1 MVKPHPEWGFRDGH
15 EQHPNPSK
23 NPWKGNQGPS
33 GASPRPHYPSGPTP
47 NSSVSLFLLF
57 QPLPHTWSYF
67 HPENK
72 HRYLRSERWEEWE
85 GWELEFWGDRRSNF
99 LLGLGLRPAG
109 VWQGGVLWDFFLL
122 RRRLGRCGLVSVLV
136 GCVRVGNSLQ
146 ATPQP
151 PNPTQDPQN
160 PNCDPQPPI
169 STPKAPLL
177 MFKTPNLVMQTPA
190 VTPKAN
196 LELQNPNCVLQNPKF
211 DPKMPL
217 VTPKCQL

>member
-1 MVKPHPEWGFRDGH
+1 MVKPHPEWGLRDGH

-23 NPWKGNQGPS
+23 NPWKGNRGPP
-33 GASPRPHYPSGPTP
+33 GASSPPPHPSGPTP
-47 NSSVSLFLLF
+47 NSSVTLFLLF
-57 QPLPHTWSYF
+57 QPLPRTWSYF

-109 VWQGGVLWDFFLL
+109 VWQGGVSWDFFLL

-136 GCVRVGNSLQ
+136 GSVGGGDSLQ

-160 PNCDPQPPI
+160 PNCDPQT
-169 STPKAPLL
+169 S
-177 MFKTPNLVMQTPA
+177 NLGPQSSDLDV
-190 VTPKAN
+190 
-196 LELQNPNCVLQNPKF
+196 QNPKF
-211 DPKMPL
+211 SDANPSRDTKSQP
-217 VTPKCQL
+217 